1 MTEHAYECQCVCVCV
16 CLMKWDFYSLSLS
29 LSQPKPSISSVSDT
43 LRRPAT
49 ETGVA
54 RSFIDLGEDS
64 EEEEEEEEEEV
75 EVGRVES
82 DGVPSRYNI
91 MGTIRVRSHDPD
103 NI

>member
-1 MTEHAYECQCVCVCV
+1 MSVCVCV
-16 CLMKWDFYSLSLS
+16 FNEVGFLFSLS

-64 EEEEEEEEEEV
+64 EEEEEEEE
-75 EVGRVES
+75 VGRMES

-91 MGTIRVRSHDPD
+91 MGTIQVRSHDPD
-103 NI
+103 NISKFSIM